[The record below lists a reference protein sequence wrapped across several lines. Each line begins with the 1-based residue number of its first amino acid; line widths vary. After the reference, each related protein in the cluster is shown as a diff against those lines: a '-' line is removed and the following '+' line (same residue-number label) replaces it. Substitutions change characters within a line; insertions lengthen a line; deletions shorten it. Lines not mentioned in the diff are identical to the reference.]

1 MGFVLSFIKI
11 KYQPMGRQVCL
22 TMPTIGSRWLQ
33 KQTSLSHD
41 QSQLVWNR
49 HALSHLGKTRLH
61 QKKNIVSIDMC
72 EVMMTNKI
80 NPDAM
85 SREWNYHPEL
95 PLADPSLFKWPPEPR
110 FLSRWVFHNWLTM
123 SERVMMVLL
132 ATLCWWL
139 FYPALD
145 AVKTFAFG
153 WVLQVWLVNLCLM
166 IGIAGGLHYFFYIR
180 KEQGK
185 TLKFDHR
192 DPARGNQ
199 LWNFSNQVHDNV
211 FWSLGSGVLQLTMYQ
226 VVIMWLMANEYVPT
240 INLTSNPILFV
251 AGLVLLPIWS
261 AFHFYWMHRL
271 LHVPFIYK
279 HVHSL
284 HHRNVNIG
292 PWSGLSMHPVEHLLY
307 LSSLLIHFV
316 FPSHPIL
323 VYFHVIYLGPGA
335 AMTHTGYEDLL
346 VRDKRRLALGTFYHQ
361 LHHRYYECNYGNQEM
376 PWDRWFGTFH
386 DGSDDGTQATRT
398 RKKTMHRNI

>member
-1 MGFVLSFIKI
+1 VTAKADVSFAWSIST
-11 KYQPMGRQVCL
+11 CL
-22 TMPTIGSRWLQ
+22 KSTYA
-33 KQTSLSHD
+33 
-41 QSQLVWNR
+41 V
-49 HALSHLGKTRLH
+49 AFGKDRLN
-61 QKKNIVSIDMC
+61 QKKNIVNIDMC

-95 PLADPSLFKWPPEPR
+95 PLADPSLFKWPPDPR
-110 FLSRWVFHNWLTM
+110 FLGRWVVRNWLTM
-123 SERVMMVLL
+123 SERVIMVLL

-139 FYPALD
+139 FYPALES
-145 AVKTFAFG
+145 VKTFAFG

-185 TLKFDHR
+185 RLKFDHR
-192 DPARGNQ
+192 DLARGNK
-199 LWNFSNQVHDNV
+199 LWNFSNQVYDNV

-271 LHVPFIYK
+271 LHLPFIYK

>member
-1 MGFVLSFIKI
+1 
-11 KYQPMGRQVCL
+11 
-22 TMPTIGSRWLQ
+22 
-33 KQTSLSHD
+33 
-41 QSQLVWNR
+41 
-49 HALSHLGKTRLH
+49 
-61 QKKNIVSIDMC
+61 
-72 EVMMTNKI
+72 MMTNKI
-80 NPDAM
+80 NPEAM

-95 PLADPSLFKWPPEPR
+95 PLADSSLFKWPPDPR
-110 FLSRWVFHNWLTM
+110 FLGRWVVRNWLTI

-132 ATLCWWL
+132 ATLCWLL
-139 FYPALD
+139 FYPALE
-145 AVKTFAFG
+145 AVKSFAFG
-153 WVLQVWLVNLCLM
+153 WALQVWLINLCLM

-199 LWNFSNQVHDNV
+199 LWNFSNQVHDNM

-271 LHVPFIYK
+271 LHLPFIYK

>member
-1 MGFVLSFIKI
+1 VTAKADVSFAWSIST
-11 KYQPMGRQVCL
+11 CL
-22 TMPTIGSRWLQ
+22 KSTYA
-33 KQTSLSHD
+33 
-41 QSQLVWNR
+41 V
-49 HALSHLGKTRLH
+49 AFGKDLLN
-61 QKKNIVSIDMC
+61 QKKNIVNIDMC

-95 PLADPSLFKWPPEPR
+95 PLADPSLFKWPPDPR
-110 FLSRWVFHNWLTM
+110 FLGHWVVRNWLTM
-123 SERVMMVLL
+123 SERVIMVLL

-139 FYPALD
+139 FYPTLES
-145 AVKTFAFG
+145 VKTFAFG

-185 TLKFDHR
+185 RLKFDHR
-192 DPARGNQ
+192 DLARGNK

-271 LHVPFIYK
+271 LHLPFIYK

>member
-1 MGFVLSFIKI
+1 LKSTYAVAF
-11 KYQPMGRQVCL
+11 
-22 TMPTIGSRWLQ
+22 
-33 KQTSLSHD
+33 
-41 QSQLVWNR
+41 
-49 HALSHLGKTRLH
+49 GKDLLN
-61 QKKNIVSIDMC
+61 QKKNIVNIDMC

-95 PLADPSLFKWPPEPR
+95 PLADPSLFKWPPDPR
-110 FLSRWVFHNWLTM
+110 FLSRWVVRNWLTM
-123 SERVMMVLL
+123 SERVIMVLL

-139 FYPALD
+139 FYPALES
-145 AVKTFAFG
+145 VKTFAFG

-185 TLKFDHR
+185 RLKFDHR
-192 DPARGNQ
+192 DLARGNK

-271 LHVPFIYK
+271 LHLPFFYK

>member
-1 MGFVLSFIKI
+1 
-11 KYQPMGRQVCL
+11 
-22 TMPTIGSRWLQ
+22 
-33 KQTSLSHD
+33 
-41 QSQLVWNR
+41 
-49 HALSHLGKTRLH
+49 
-61 QKKNIVSIDMC
+61 MC

-95 PLADPSLFKWPPEPR
+95 PLADPSLFKWPPDPR

-153 WVLQVWLVNLCLM
+153 WVFQVWLVNLCLM

-180 KEQGK
+180 KKQGK

-199 LWNFSNQVHDNV
+199 LWNFSNQVHDNM
-211 FWSLGSGVLQLTMYQ
+211 FWSLSSGVLQLTIYQ

-240 INLTSNPILFV
+240 INLTSNPILFI

-271 LHVPFIYK
+271 LHLPFIYK